1 MAGLQEAH
9 EVAETV
15 VEAGHGHGGAHP
27 HDPSTPDGAFR
38 RNVGLLIGVL
48 ACLMAITTVAGA
60 NMMKQTINANIEAS
74 DTYAFYQAKT
84 LRQQVWLASSDTMEA
99 LRLAVPDLPPAAKAF
114 IDARQEAARKN
125 IARWESAPETQDGKQ
140 ELLRKAAAAIAQRDA
155 AREHNEWFEIAEA
168 MLQIA
173 VVVASTAVLTL
184 SRRLLTVCLVFAA
197 IGVVASL
204 NGFIGVLTLPF

>member
-114 IDARQEAARKN
+114 IDARQEAARK
-125 IARWESAPETQDGKQ
+125 Q